1 MSAAIAE
8 QIKIRDAEDVDL
20 PAIVRIYNDAVATRM
35 STAQLD
41 PVTVEER
48 KDWIKD
54 HTPDKHPFWVAEIDG
69 EVAAWL
75 TIKPFIPRCAY
86 SGTVELSVYV
96 DQRFRRRGLARLL
109 LEEAV
114 VRADSLGITAMVGL
128 IFAHNEASF
137 KLFAQLGFEKWGLLP
152 DVAVLDGL
160 HADLTIMGRHV

>member
-1 MSAAIAE
+1 VSAALAE
-8 QIKIRDAEDVDL
+8 QIKIRDAQDVDL
-20 PAIVRIYNDAVATRM
+20 AAIVRIYNDAVTTRI

-54 HTPDKHPFWVAEIDG
+54 HSPDKHPFWVAEIDG

-75 TIKPFIPRCAY
+75 TVKAFIPRCAY

-96 DQRFRRRGLARLL
+96 DQRFRRRGLARTL
-109 LEEAV
+109 LEEIIA
-114 VRADSLGITAMVGL
+114 RADSLGINAMVGL
-128 IFAHNEASF
+128 IFAHNEPSL

-152 DVAVLDGL
+152 DVALLDGL